1 MNLRLLLSLLL
12 ISAAVVSA
20 AGARAQDK
28 GSVDP
33 KALPPLAN
41 PKDPKLGAKELFG
54 RKILPAA
61 MPTRVVGFYA
71 KGCIAGAEALPIN
84 GETWQVMRLSRNR
97 NWAHPNMVAL
107 LERLATKVHKDAG
120 WPGILVGDMSQPRGG
135 PMFTGHASHQVGL
148 DADIW
153 LTPMPNRQLSRNE
166 REEMSAVMMVRSD
179 RLDIDPHAWT
189 PSHLTVIRDA
199 ALEPSVQRIFVNAA
213 IKKALCREAKGD
225 RSWLSKVRPMYGHD
239 YHFHIRIKCPAGSN
253 ECESQPEPT
262 EGEACSVGDLA
273 YWFKDS
279 VLHPKPPTKPPKPKP
294 PMTLAQMPAAC
305 RDVLAAPDAKQQ
317 ASGARD

>member
-1 MNLRLLLSLLL
+1 MNPRRFFIPLLL
-12 ISAAVVSA
+12 ISAVASA
-20 AGARAQDK
+20 SGALAQDK

-33 KALPPLAN
+33 KPLPPLAN
-41 PKDPKLGAKELFG
+41 PDDPKIGAKELFG
-54 RKILPAA
+54 RKSLPAA
-61 MPTRVVGFYA
+61 MPTRVIGFYA

-84 GETWQVMRLSRNR
+84 GGTWQVMRLSRNR
-97 NWAHPNMVAL
+97 YWAHPDMVAL
-107 LERLATKVHKDAG
+107 IKRLGAQTHQDAG
-120 WPGILVGDMSQPRGG
+120 WAGVLVGDMSQPRGG

-166 REEMSAVMMVRSD
+166 REEMSAVMMVRTD

-189 PSHLTVIRDA
+189 PTHLAVIRAA

-225 RSWLSKVRPMYGHD
+225 RSWLSKVRPMWGHD
-239 YHFHIRIKCPAGSN
+239 YHFHIRIKCPPGSG
-253 ECESQPEPT
+253 ECESQPAPKDS
-262 EGEACSVGDLA
+262 EGCSAGDLA

-279 VLHPKPPTKPPKPKP
+279 VLHPKPPKIPPKPKP
-294 PMTLAQMPAAC
+294 PMTLAQLPAAC
-305 RDVLAAPDAKQQ
+305 RQVLSAPDAKK
-317 ASGARD
+317 

>member
-1 MNLRLLLSLLL
+1 MNPRLIPFFLLSLA
-12 ISAAVVSA
+12 IASATC
-20 AGARAQDK
+20 ARAQDK

-33 KALPPLAN
+33 KPPPPLAN
-41 PKDPKLGAKELFG
+41 PNDPKLGAKELFG

-71 KGCIAGAEALPIN
+71 KGCIAGAEGLPIN
-84 GETWQVMRLSRNR
+84 GDNWQVMRLSRNR
-97 NWAHPNMVAL
+97 YWGHPDLVAL
-107 LERLATKVHKDAG
+107 IKRLAARAHKDAG

-166 REEMSAVMMVRSD
+166 REEMSAVMMVRAD
-179 RLDIDPHAWT
+179 RLDIEPSAWT
-189 PSHLTVIRDA
+189 PTHLAVIRDA
-199 ALEPSVQRIFVNAA
+199 ALEPRVQRIFVNAA
-213 IKKALCREAKGD
+213 IKKALCREAKGE

-239 YHFHIRIKCPAGSN
+239 YHFHIRIKCPAGGG
-253 ECESQPEPT
+253 CESQPEPSAG
-262 EGEACSVGDLA
+262 EGCKPADLA

-279 VLHPKPPTKPPKPKP
+279 IIHPKPPKEPPKPKP
-294 PMTLAQMPAAC
+294 PMTLAQLPAAC
-305 RDVLAAPDAKQQ
+305 RQVLAAPDAKQ
-317 ASGARD
+317 